1 MQKYCKNIEN
11 ILQKDDMKNAL
22 IGIHSNDEL
31 YTPSYAVEPLVKYLP
46 KGLTIWECTDF
57 GESQITRVLK
67 DNGYKVVSTRKKD
80 FDFLKD
86 SPDFEWDMI
95 VTNPPYTLKDEFL
108 ERAYSYNKPF
118 AMLLPI
124 TALEGAKRGGYLGK
138 KELG

>member
-1 MQKYCKNIEN
+1 
-11 ILQKDDMKNAL
+11 MKNAL

-46 KGLTIWECTDF
+46 KGKTIWECTDF
-57 GESQITRVLK
+57 GESQITKVLK
-67 DNGYKVVSTRKKD
+67 DNGYNVVSTHKKD

-124 TALEGAKRGGYLGK
+124 TALEGVKRGGGSLEQ
-138 KELG
+138 KESRLSCLTKGLPI